1 MANVYHGN
9 IEQETTE
16 NNNFRKVIHTAP
28 HSQLVLMSL
37 LPGED
42 IGAEV
47 HTVDQFFRIDV
58 GEGVATVDG
67 IEYAVSDGFA
77 LLVPAGAEHNIKN
90 TGLTSLKLYTIY
102 APANHIDGRVHATKD
117 EAIADTEDEAF
128 GHQGA

>member
-16 NNNFRKVIHTAP
+16 NTNFRKVIHTAP

-47 HTVDQFFRIDV
+47 HTVDQFFRIDA

-90 TGLTSLKLYTIY
+90 TGSESLKLYTIY
-102 APANHIDGRVHATKD
+102 APVNHIDGRVHATKAD
-117 EAIADTEDEAF
+117 AIADAEDEAF